1 MQQHGS
7 AGTESFHDLS
17 IIKNLYNACHCFV
30 CFTWVNLFNIYNNS
44 VKQKLSSPQKIKKME
59 AWERYVACLG
69 SYS

>member
-44 VKQKLSSPQKIKKME
+44 VK
-59 AWERYVACLG
+59 
-69 SYS
+69 